1 MDPGLTARHLGGP
14 WINSTSPWWTLD
26 KHDVINRGVS
36 LQEVP
41 PSPHPRNAQALGTVW
56 EWSVRELGVGPL
68 RAKQRKRVLNVRHV
82 VHGALNHR

>member
-1 MDPGLTARHLGGP
+1 MFISIIYVYV
-14 WINSTSPWWTLD
+14 W
-26 KHDVINRGVS
+26 RGVS
-36 LQEVP
+36 LQEMP

-82 VHGALNHR
+82 VHGALNQR